1 VGDSKVKSFFTEFK
15 QFAMRG
21 NVIDLAV
28 GVILGAAFNK
38 IVTSVV
44 NDLVMP
50 PLGLLMGGVNF
61 KDLFLNLS
69 DQDVS
74 SLAQAQAAGIPVIAY
89 GQFIS
94 IIIDF
99 ILVAFSVFLLIKG
112 INALHRKKPEETAEE
127 TTKSCPYCLSK
138 IPKEATRC
146 GHCTSIL
153 NESEAKA

>member
-1 VGDSKVKSFFTEFK
+1 MGESKVKSFFGEFK

-28 GVILGAAFNK
+28 GVILGGAFNK

-44 NDLVMP
+44 NDLIMP

-112 INALHRKKPEETAEE
+112 INALHRKKPEAPAEE
-127 TTKSCPYCLSK
+127 TTKSCPYCLSE
-138 IPKEATRC
+138 IPKEAIRC

>member
-1 VGDSKVKSFFTEFK
+1 MGESKVKSFFAEFK

-28 GVILGAAFNK
+28 GVILGGAFNK

-44 NDLVMP
+44 NDLIMP

-61 KDLFLNLS
+61 KDLFINLS
-69 DQDVS
+69 DQDVT
-74 SLAQAQAAGIPVIAY
+74 SLAQAQAAGLPVIAY

-99 ILVAFSVFLLIKG
+99 ILVAFSIFLLIKG
-112 INALHRKKPEETAEE
+112 INAFHRKNPEEPAEE
-127 TTKSCPYCLSK
+127 TTKSCPYCLSE
-138 IPKEATRC
+138 IPKAATRC
-146 GHCTSIL
+146 GHCTSVL
-153 NESEAKA
+153 SESEAKA